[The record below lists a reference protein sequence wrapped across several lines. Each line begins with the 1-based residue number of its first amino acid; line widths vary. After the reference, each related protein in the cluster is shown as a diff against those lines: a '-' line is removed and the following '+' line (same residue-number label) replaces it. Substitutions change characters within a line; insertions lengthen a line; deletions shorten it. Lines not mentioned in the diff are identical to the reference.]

1 MTGQAVFNE
10 QQIIAEIERLELDAR
25 NIRRRVENAAGEAD
39 KRALNRQLAE
49 VRQEIDN
56 LRGRLK

>member
-25 NIRRRVENAAGEAD
+25 NIRRRVEHASSEVD

-49 VRQEIDN
+49 VRQEIDH
-56 LRGRLK
+56 LRARLK

>member
-25 NIRRRVENAAGEAD
+25 NIRRRVEHATGEAD